1 MADNFFKLNIY
12 FGLSII
18 LKYYYIFEQLIN
30 NNIFDKIFVSI
41 DYNILKHFREDSNL
55 DYFKN
60 YIKFIKHINQYDRI
74 VIEDHYNNLYK
85 SIDLVS
91 LSNMF
96 NIPVKFKIY
105 TSLIN
110 NQPVCSFDYV
120 TISTKLL
127 NIKYELYQ
135 QHKNRLFSELN
146 NIGYKVL
153 LLGERTITN
162 CNEYKIHNVYSIYD
176 DLIKNLNNYQDF
188 TIHNNNNNNELEPF
202 LKSATILNKSKLNIY
217 MTNGGISEILGYVST
232 NILGLTDDKLNLLDK
247 NNYINYDNSN
257 IKVFNNFEDF
267 LENLKIA

>member
-1 MADNFFKLNIY
+1 MAENFFKLNIY

-41 DYNILKHFREDSNL
+41 DYNILKHYREDSNL

-60 YIKFIKHINQYDRI
+60 YIKFIKHINQHDRI
-74 VIEDHYNNLYK
+74 IIEDNYNNLYK
-85 SIDLVS
+85 LIDVVS

-135 QHKNRLFSELN
+135 QYKNILFSKLN

-153 LLGERTITN
+153 LLGERNITN
-162 CNEYKIHNVYSIYD
+162 CNEHQIHNVYSIYD

-188 TIHNNNNNNELEPF
+188 TIDNNNNNNDLEPF

-217 MTNGGISEILGYVST
+217 MSNGGISEILGYVSN
-232 NILGLTDDKLNLLDK
+232 NILGLTDKDTLLVI

-257 IKVFNNFEDF
+257 IKTFNNFEDF
-267 LENLKIA
+267 LDNLK